1 MVTNMTQQER
11 ELIISWIVNEEI
23 RLDNEVK
30 ELQSHVRFR
39 KMNVS
44 DSLELAFAQQRL
56 ENFQEFA
63 LIIIRLLNLNSI

>member
-11 ELIISWIVNEEI
+11 ELVISWIVNEEI

>member
-1 MVTNMTQQER
+1 MTQQER

-30 ELQSHVRFR
+30 ELQSRVRFR

-63 LIIIRLLNLNSI
+63 LIIIRLLNLNCN

>member
-1 MVTNMTQQER
+1 MTQQER

>member
-63 LIIIRLLNLNSI
+63 LIIIRLLNLNCN

>member
-1 MVTNMTQQER
+1 MTQHER

-39 KMNVS
+39 KMTVS

-63 LIIIRLLNLNSI
+63 LIVIRLLNLNCV

>member
-30 ELQSHVRFR
+30 ELQSRVRFR
-39 KMNVS
+39 KMTVS

-63 LIIIRLLNLNSI
+63 LIIIRLLNLNCN